1 MPPVLIDSDARSV
14 IRLEGEVGI
23 ETAEELNA
31 MIAAA
36 LASKKELQLDLE
48 STTDLDVTAVQL
60 LCSAACEA
68 KKAGTPFA
76 VAHLPEHIRD
86 SIREMGLA
94 DFPVQVASSDDR

>member
-1 MPPVLIDSDARSV
+1 MLIDSDARSV

-48 STTDLDVTAVQL
+48 STTDLDVTAVQ
-60 LCSAACEA
+60 
-68 KKAGTPFA
+68 
-76 VAHLPEHIRD
+76 
-86 SIREMGLA
+86 
-94 DFPVQVASSDDR
+94 